1 MYNYDELLKNPYLDL
16 KESKYDEVLKSI
28 LSQCEKGYT
37 HLQGTNYVFY
47 GDKLLRIVKGNLNF
61 SEDCFTETVIKDR
74 KFTLKTYFV
83 TEKQEYKKI
92 CFQETFTAECSFK
105 VYKTDFYEKEPVFK

>member
-1 MYNYDELLKNPYLDL
+1 MYNFKSFKNSYPDLKN
-16 KESKYDEVLKSI
+16 SKYDEVLKSI

-47 GDKLLRIVKGNLNF
+47 EDKLLRTVKGNLNF

-74 KFTLKTYFV
+74 KFILKTYFV
-83 TEKQEYKKI
+83 KEKEEYEKI
-92 CFQETFTAECSFK
+92 CFQETFSSKCSFK
-105 VYKTDFYEKEPVFK
+105 VYKTDFYEKEAVFK